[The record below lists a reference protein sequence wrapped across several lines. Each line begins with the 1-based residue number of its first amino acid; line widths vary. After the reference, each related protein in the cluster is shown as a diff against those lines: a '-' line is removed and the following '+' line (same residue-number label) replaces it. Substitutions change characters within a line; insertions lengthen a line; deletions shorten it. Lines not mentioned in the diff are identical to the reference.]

1 MVRYTGSMIDG
12 GGEDVPAG
20 KLDKKTA
27 EIIAKDQAKD
37 PTILL
42 NQIMRRYEDLEKL
55 NNELTTA
62 KIDAKALDTKAD
74 ELENYAAQ
82 ARKDAADAQAN
93 ALLAQ
98 KQAADALAE
107 AKRLQDLAKNQK
119 QEKTITFQGFVGECA
134 SRRYVIR
141 YSDGSST
148 SSPAPE
154 DCGGGNNGGIS
165 LSTST
170 ISAPPTPTPPKPPAP
185 PPPPPPPPKTAPI
198 DTVLIDQDTVDIDIM
213 QDLIWEDIGGQELIN
228 IARNDTVNGQ
238 SISYQPI
245 KNITAIQQQ
254 YNPNNIVALQNTSDK
269 YFANFSIKLET
280 KLPGEGEGGGPDGAY
295 VYIEDTTG
303 DLIVELIN
311 IEPDEQIEVQIS
323 LSGTIYE
330 AEFNES

>member
-1 MVRYTGSMIDG
+1 MARLEDDAMPPQVKKTSASEFDTALRNIQQIIADSKAAREARQKAAAEKKAQLDAQREAAFAPIYERIETARQNVAAIKEDLADGVYKGKPIVPITPEPIVPITPEPKPITTTAVTDNNTGIGLGTSLLDTPAAT
-12 GGEDVPAG
+12 VPA
-20 KLDKKTA
+20 
-27 EIIAKDQAKD
+27 
-37 PTILL
+37 
-42 NQIMRRYEDLEKL
+42 
-55 NNELTTA
+55 
-62 KIDAKALDTKAD
+62 
-74 ELENYAAQ
+74 
-82 ARKDAADAQAN
+82 
-93 ALLAQ
+93 
-98 KQAADALAE
+98 
-107 AKRLQDLAKNQK
+107 
-119 QEKTITFQGFVGECA
+119 
-134 SRRYVIR
+134 
-141 YSDGSST
+141 
-148 SSPAPE
+148 
-154 DCGGGNNGGIS
+154 
-165 LSTST
+165 
-170 ISAPPTPTPPKPPAP
+170 PTPVPPKPPAP

-198 DTVLIDQDTVDIDIM
+198 DTVLIDQDTIDIDIM

>member
-1 MVRYTGSMIDG
+1 MARL
-12 GGEDVPAG
+12 EDDAMPPQV
-20 KLDKKTA
+20 KKTSA
-27 EIIAKDQAKD
+27 SEFDTALRNIQQIIADSKAAREARQKAAAEKKAQLDAQREAAFAPIYERIETARQNVAAIK
-37 PTILL
+37 
-42 NQIMRRYEDLEKL
+42 EDL
-55 NNELTTA
+55 
-62 KIDAKALDTKAD
+62 AD
-74 ELENYAAQ
+74 GVYKGKPIVPITPEP
-82 ARKDAADAQAN
+82 KP
-93 ALLAQ
+93 
-98 KQAADALAE
+98 
-107 AKRLQDLAKNQK
+107 
-119 QEKTITFQGFVGECA
+119 KTITGVTYVGTCLNRKKII
-134 SRRYVIR
+134 S
-141 YSDGSST
+141 YSDGTTVSEAAPESCDDNTGIGLGT
-148 SSPAPE
+148 SLLDTPAATVPAP
-154 DCGGGNNGGIS
+154 
-165 LSTST
+165 
-170 ISAPPTPTPPKPPAP
+170 TPVPPKPPAP
-185 PPPPPPPPKTAPI
+185 LPPPPPPPKTAPI
-198 DTVLIDQDTVDIDIM
+198 DTVLIDQDTIDIDIM